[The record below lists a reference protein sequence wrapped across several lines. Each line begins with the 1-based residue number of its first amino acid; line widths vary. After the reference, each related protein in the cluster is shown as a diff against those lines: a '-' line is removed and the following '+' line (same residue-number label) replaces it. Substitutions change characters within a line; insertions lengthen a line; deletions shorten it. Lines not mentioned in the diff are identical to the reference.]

1 MFKRLRMVA
10 LGLFIGLIGVTC
22 TPGFNPDYDDD
33 DMSDA
38 EVWVDP
44 AVIDFG
50 FVSVNSSPV
59 ERFKVHNATAGTIQ
73 LRSVSLGSGED
84 DFQLVSPPDADHA
97 ILPGEDYTINVAY
110 YPLSEGDAHGSVL
123 IETNHADYPE
133 LEVSLLGCSDPAGCE
148 GGDDDDDDNDDDDDS
163 QDDDDSEDDD
173 DDTGGDC
180 GTLEL
185 DPTSIVFPDTEI
197 GQTSFEMVTISNT
210 GGASLE
216 VTSVTT
222 NSVDFDFQ
230 GITPPT
236 TLIAG
241 GSLQFSAKFTPTTT
255 GTRTGTLTVDSC
267 DGAEDASLQG
277 MGEEGCGGNCQPD
290 IVVSPLSLDFGT
302 LVGGTGMASFSISN
316 TGVDPLHVTSVQG
329 TTSAAGGTVDIVAG
343 NTTATIP
350 PADEIFYSVEWT
362 PGELFPGQG
371 CLDGLG
377 SGTNYITITSDDPDE
392 ATVLIGLDGCCDAAT
407 GGTFC
412 TYGDLITLL
421 MCMDTAPCADPIGA
435 LLYCSLGFPC

>member
-1 MFKRLRMVA
+1 MFERMR
-10 LGLFIGLIGVTC
+10 LGLLAVTIGLLGVTC

-33 DMSDA
+33 DVSA

-59 ERFKVHNATAGTIQ
+59 ERFELFNATAGTIQ
-73 LRSVSLGSGED
+73 LRGITLTAGEA
-84 DFQLVSPPDADHA
+84 DFQLVSPPDADYPIH
-97 ILPGEDYTINVAY
+97 PGEDYTINVAY
-110 YPLSEGDAHGSVL
+110 YPLTEGDANGTVI

-133 LEVSLLGCSDPAGCE
+133 LEVSLLGCSDPAGCA
-148 GGDDDDDDNDDDDDS
+148 GGDDDDDATGDDDDDTG
-163 QDDDDSEDDD
+163 DDDDD
-173 DDTGGDC
+173 DDTGGEC

-185 DPTSIVFPDTEI
+185 DPTSVNFPTTDI
-197 GQTSFEMVTISNT
+197 GQTSLETVTISNT
-210 GGASLE
+210 GGDSLE
-216 VTSVTT
+216 VTSVTA
-222 NSVDFDFQ
+222 SGADFGYQ

-236 TLIAG
+236 TIIAG
-241 GSLQFSAKFTPTTT
+241 GSLQFSAKFTPQSD
-255 GTRTGTLTVDSC
+255 GTLSGTLTVDSC
-267 DGAEDASLQG
+267 DGSEEISLQG
-277 MGEEGCGGNCQPD
+277 EGDEGCGGNCLPD
-290 IVVSPLSLDFGT
+290 IEVSPLNIDFGT
-302 LVGGTGMASFSISN
+302 MVGGTGIASFSISN
-316 TGVDPLHVTSVQG
+316 TGIDPLLVTSVQG

-343 NTTATIP
+343 NTNVTIVP
-350 PADEIFYSVEWT
+350 GDEIFYSVEWT

-377 SGTNYITITSDDPDE
+377 SGQNYITITSDDPDE

-435 LLYCSLGFPC
+435 LLYCTLGFPC